1 MNKVIP
7 GKEVGNQDHLLALD
21 VFFSKD
27 VKGRKSLERN
37 LNSGQ
42 SEILK
47 KSFAGNFNK
56 SCDDK
61 LKIGVLCKKS
71 CQMLSKNSV
80 LTS

>member
-27 VKGRKSLERN
+27 VKGRKSLKRN

-47 KSFAGNFNK
+47 K
-56 SCDDK
+56 
-61 LKIGVLCKKS
+61 VLLEILIKAV
-71 CQMLSKNSV
+71 MIN
-80 LTS
+80 

>member
-47 KSFAGNFNK
+47 K
-56 SCDDK
+56 
-61 LKIGVLCKKS
+61 VLLEILIKAV
-71 CQMLSKNSV
+71 MIN
-80 LTS
+80 

>member
-27 VKGRKSLERN
+27 VKGRKSSERN

-47 KSFAGNFNK
+47 K
-56 SCDDK
+56 
-61 LKIGVLCKKS
+61 VLLEILIKAV
-71 CQMLSKNSV
+71 MIN
-80 LTS
+80 